1 MPLQDTLIFMWFG
14 VAPKNGYQKD
24 KCFKE
29 IGLLAQNMTII
40 LGSYL
45 ANIIFFWGG
54 VYMSMSTFTL
64 IINKIIMQAP
74 KKQ

>member
-1 MPLQDTLIFMWFG
+1 MYTMPLQDTLIFMWFG

-45 ANIIFFWGG
+45 ANIIFFGG
-54 VYMSMSTFTL
+54 GGLYEHEHLHFD
-64 IINKIIMQAP
+64 NK
-74 KKQ
+74 